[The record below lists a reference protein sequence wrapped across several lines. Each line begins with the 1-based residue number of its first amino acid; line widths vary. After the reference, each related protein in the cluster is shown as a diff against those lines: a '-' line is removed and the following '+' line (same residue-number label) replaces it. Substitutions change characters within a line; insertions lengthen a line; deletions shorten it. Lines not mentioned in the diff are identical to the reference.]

1 MNSLKNTKRNSERC
15 QNYFEEEKDE
25 RKKKFRERYQNLS
38 EEQKQKLFEYM
49 RNYYLAQEK

>member
-15 QNYFEEEKDE
+15 QNYSEEEKHK
-25 RKKKFRERYQNLS
+25 RKKKVQERYQNLS

-49 RNYYLAQEK
+49 RNYYLAHEK

>member
-15 QNYFEEEKDE
+15 QNYSEEEKHK
-25 RKKKFRERYQNLS
+25 RKKKVLERYQNLS

-49 RNYYLAQEK
+49 RNYYLAHEK